1 MQISDVKL
9 ELFRYIDN
17 LEKNKLL
24 QMYQYLVVKNAHK
37 SEKDFWDTL
46 NDWQKNDIEA
56 GLKDLEHGKKR
67 NFDEVL
73 SKHT

>member
-17 LEKNKLL
+17 LEKSKLIQIYQHLIVNSANKPE
-24 QMYQYLVVKNAHK
+24 A
-37 SEKDFWDTL
+37 DFWETL

-56 GLKDLEHGKKR
+56 GLEDLEQGKKR

-73 SKHT
+73 SKYK

>member
-24 QMYQYLVVKNAHK
+24 EIYQYLIVKDTHV
-37 SEKDFWDTL
+37 SEADFWDSL

-56 GLKDLEHGKKR
+56 GLTDLEKGRKR

-73 SKHT
+73 SKYK